1 MSNVWHLFR
10 GDMRRLFSNAMNII
24 ITVGLVVMPSI
35 FAWYNI
41 IACWNVF
48 DNTGNLTVAVANVD
62 DGYESDLVPL
72 RVNIGEQV
80 VSALRAN
87 DEIDWT
93 FTTEEDAVDGAKSG
107 RYYAAVVIPHDFS
120 RVMLTFYSE
129 DVHHAKIVYYANEK
143 KSAIAPKITDRGAD
157 TVSYQV
163 NEVFAETLSE
173 VALSIAESL
182 SRYADEADASGRIA
196 DLSAHVRTMGDQVD
210 RMASVLTLYSSLAG
224 SAQSLVG
231 ESAQLVQAAQR
242 EADGLGSTASQG
254 AASAASLVDALRQAA
269 DGLSQALADGGQ
281 GFAAVSASVDAL
293 FDAAATGSQDSVAA
307 LRGQADALDGQVAAC
322 RDIVAQ
328 LEALREQVPPEYA
341 QALESA
347 IARMNATIGLLEN
360 MRDTMGSAAD
370 KLEAG
375 SADVQ
380 AERAEIKRLADEAQQ
395 SAATM
400 RDEFDANLKPG
411 LQKLADEASSLVA
424 SVGSGLEGLRAA
436 GSGLSDSAG
445 SAAAVLGG
453 AAEKIDATVGEL
465 HSASATLRDLADGI
479 DQALVAGD
487 ADLLREVL
495 GSDTQVLSKALA
507 APVGIDRVAVFPV
520 DNFGSAMAPLYT
532 TLALFIGSLLILVV
546 VKPTVPGRVRAQL
559 VDPQPRQLF
568 FGRFGVM
575 AFLSLAQTTVMGLGN
590 LLFLQVQVTHPLLFM
605 LCFWLAG
612 FVFTFLI
619 YALVAAFANLGK
631 AVAVLLL
638 IIQVTGCG
646 GSFPLQLLP
655 PFIQG
660 LSPWLPGDAR
670 GERHARGH
678 VRHLWG
684 RLLVGDGAA
693 RAVPDSGGH
702 RGPRTAQAAGEV
714 HELVRGAGG
723 VLEAGG
729 VERAGLSDR
738 SCAGVR

>member
-120 RVMLTFYSE
+120 RDMLTFYSE

-612 FVFTFLI
+612 LVFTFLI

-660 LSPWLPGDAR
+660 LSPWLPATHVVNAMRAAMFGTYGGDFWWEMGLLALFLVPAAIVGLVLR
-670 GERHARGH
+670 KPLAKFMSWYVEQ
-678 VRHLWG
+678 VESSK
-684 RLLVGDGAA
+684 LVG
-693 RAVPDSGGH
+693 
-702 RGPRTAQAAGEV
+702 
-714 HELVRGAGG
+714 
-723 VLEAGG
+723 
-729 VERAGLSDR
+729 
-738 SCAGVR
+738 

>member
-293 FDAAATGSQDSVAA
+293 FDAAATGSQDSGAA

-660 LSPWLPGDAR
+660 LSPWLPATHVVNAMRAAMFGTYGGDFWWEMGLLALFLIPAAIVGLVLR
-670 GERHARGH
+670 KPLAKFMSWYVEQ
-678 VRHLWG
+678 VESSK
-684 RLLVGDGAA
+684 LVG
-693 RAVPDSGGH
+693 
-702 RGPRTAQAAGEV
+702 
-714 HELVRGAGG
+714 
-723 VLEAGG
+723 
-729 VERAGLSDR
+729 
-738 SCAGVR
+738 